1 MSRTANNASREKTPL
16 PEGNSPL
23 PGARTPLPGAW
34 TRWIGLRYLRAR
46 RDNRFVGFIS
56 GISMAGIALGV
67 MTLIAVLSVM
77 NGFERELQQRILD
90 VVAHATLEGE
100 AGRLDEWQQIRR
112 LTGGRPGVVAVAPFI
127 EGRGML
133 VAGERSAAVELRAI
147 IPDDER
153 AVSDLHRHVTGKGFD
168 ELVPGTWRILL
179 GRGLAEKLAVA
190 PGDVVQLVIAQG
202 NVTPAGVAPRMRRF
216 TIAGLIDSGMYEF
229 DQGLALVHLD
239 DARRLYRLGD
249 SVTGLRY
256 AFEDADSAGRRIR
269 DIAESLGG
277 RYLISDWSRRHG
289 NFFRSIQVTKSIMFF
304 VLLLVVAVAAFNIIA
319 TLVMVVKEKRADI
332 AILRTLGGSPRD
344 MLTIFVVQGTVIGF
358 AGTAAGVALGLLV
371 SANITKIVHGLERA
385 IGVAFV
391 DPRVYFISDL
401 PAEIRMADVLLIG
414 GTALALCI
422 AATVYPAWRAAT
434 TLPAEALR
442 HEV

>member
-1 MSRTANNASREKTPL
+1 M
-16 PEGNSPL
+16 NSAF
-23 PGARTPLPGAW
+23 PGSW
-34 TRWIGLRYLRAR
+34 TRWIGFRYLRAR

-67 MTLIAVLSVM
+67 LTLIAVLSVM
-77 NGFERELQQRILD
+77 NGFERDLQQRILD
-90 VVAHATLEGE
+90 VVSHATLEGE
-100 AGRLDEWQQIRR
+100 AGRLDDWQAIRR
-112 LTGGRPGVVAVAPFI
+112 LTERRMGVVAVAPFI

-147 IPDDER
+147 LPDDER
-153 AVSDLHRHVTGKGFD
+153 AVSAMHRHVSGQDFG
-168 ELVPGTWRILL
+168 ELVPGAWRVLL
-179 GRGLAEKLAVA
+179 GSGLAQKLGVT
-190 PGDVVQLVIAQG
+190 PGDVVQVVIAQG

-216 TIAGLIDSGMYEF
+216 TVAGLIEVGMYEF
-229 DQGLALVHLD
+229 DQGLALLHLD
-239 DARRLYRLGD
+239 DARRLYRMGE

-256 AFEDADSAGRRIR
+256 AFADADSAGASIR
-269 DIAESLGG
+269 EIAESLGG
-277 RYLISDWSRRHG
+277 SYLISDWSRRHG

-304 VLLLVVAVAAFNIIA
+304 VLLLVVAVAAFNIIS

-344 MLTIFVVQGTVIGF
+344 MLTIFIVQGTVIGL

-371 SANITKIVHGLERA
+371 SANITTIVHGIEQVMG
-385 IGVAFV
+385 IAFV

-414 GTALALCI
+414 GTALVLCV
-422 AATVYPAWRAAT
+422 AATIYPAWRAAA

>member
-1 MSRTANNASREKTPL
+1 MNRT
-16 PEGNSPL
+16 
-23 PGARTPLPGAW
+23 LPGAW
-34 TRWIGLRYLRAR
+34 TRWIGFRYLRAR

-77 NGFERELQQRILD
+77 NGFERDLQQRILD
-90 VVAHATLEGE
+90 VVSHATLEGE
-100 AGRLDEWQQIRR
+100 EGRLDDWQPIRR
-112 LTGGRPGVVAVAPFI
+112 LTEGRPGVVAVAPFI

-147 IPDDER
+147 LPDDER
-153 AVSDLHRHVTGKGFD
+153 AVSALHRHVSGQDFG
-168 ELVPGTWRILL
+168 ELVPGAWRVLL
-179 GRGLAEKLAVA
+179 GSGLAEKLGVTR
-190 PGDVVQLVIAQG
+190 GDLVQVVIAQG

-216 TIAGLIDSGMYEF
+216 TVAGLIDVGMYEF

-239 DARRLYRLGD
+239 DARRLYRMGE

-256 AFEDADSAGRRIR
+256 AFADADSAGASIR
-269 DIAESLGG
+269 EIAESLGG
-277 RYLISDWSRRHG
+277 SYLISDWSRRHG

-304 VLLLVVAVAAFNIIA
+304 VLLLVVAVAAFNIIS

-344 MLTIFVVQGTVIGF
+344 MLTIFIVQGTVIGL

-371 SANITKIVHGLERA
+371 SANITTIVHGIEQA
-385 IGVAFV
+385 MGIAFV

-422 AATVYPAWRAAT
+422 AATIYPAWRAAA

>member
-1 MSRTANNASREKTPL
+1 MNRT
-16 PEGNSPL
+16 L
-23 PGARTPLPGAW
+23 PGGW
-34 TRWIGLRYLRAR
+34 TRWIGFRYLRAR

-77 NGFERELQQRILD
+77 NGFERDLQQRILD
-90 VVAHATLEGE
+90 VVSHATLEGE
-100 AGRLDEWQQIRR
+100 EGRLDDWRAIRR
-112 LTGGRPGVVAVAPFI
+112 LTESRPGVVAVAPFI

-133 VAGERSAAVELRAI
+133 VAGERSAGVELRAI
-147 IPDDER
+147 LPDDER
-153 AVSDLHRHVTGKGFD
+153 AVSALHRHVSGQDFG
-168 ELVPGTWRILL
+168 ELVPGAWRVLL
-179 GRGLAEKLAVA
+179 GSGLADKLGVM
-190 PGDVVQLVIAQG
+190 PGDVVQVVIAQG

-216 TIAGLIDSGMYEF
+216 TVAGLIEVGMYEF

-239 DARRLYRLGD
+239 DARRLYRMGE

-256 AFEDADSAGRRIR
+256 AFADADRAGASIR

-277 RYLISDWSRRHG
+277 SYLISDWSRRHG

-304 VLLLVVAVAAFNIIA
+304 VLLLVVAVAAFNIIS
-319 TLVMVVKEKRADI
+319 TLVMVVKEKSADI

-344 MLTIFVVQGTVIGF
+344 MLTIFIVQGTAIGL

-371 SANITKIVHGLERA
+371 SANITTIVHGLEQA
-385 IGVAFV
+385 MGIAFV

-422 AATVYPAWRAAT
+422 AATIYPAWRAAA

>member
-1 MSRTANNASREKTPL
+1 MNRT
-16 PEGNSPL
+16 
-23 PGARTPLPGAW
+23 LPGAW
-34 TRWIGLRYLRAR
+34 TRWIGIRYLRAR

-56 GISMAGIALGV
+56 GISLAGIARGV

-77 NGFERELQQRILD
+77 NGFERDLQQRILD
-90 VVAHATLEGE
+90 VVSHATLEGE
-100 AGRLDEWQQIRR
+100 VGRLDDWQPIRR
-112 LTGGRPGVVAVAPFI
+112 LTAGRPGVIAVAPFI

-147 IPDDER
+147 LPDDER
-153 AVSDLHRHVTGKGFD
+153 AVSALHRHVSGQDFSG
-168 ELVPGTWRILL
+168 LIPGAWRVLL
-179 GRGLAEKLAVA
+179 GSGLAEKLGVA
-190 PGDVVQLVIAQG
+190 PGDVVQVVIAQG

-216 TIAGLIDSGMYEF
+216 TVAGLIEVGMYEF

-239 DARRLYRLGD
+239 DARRLYRMGD

-256 AFEDADSAGRRIR
+256 AFEDADRAGVSIR
-269 DIAESLGG
+269 EIAESLGG
-277 RYLISDWSRRHG
+277 SYLISDWSRPHG

-304 VLLLVVAVAAFNIIA
+304 VLLLVVAVAAFNIIS

-344 MLTIFVVQGTVIGF
+344 MLTIFIVQGTVIGL
-358 AGTAAGVALGLLV
+358 AGTLAGVALGLLV
-371 SANITKIVHGLERA
+371 ATNITTIVHGLEQLMG
-385 IGVAFV
+385 IAFV
-391 DPRVYFISDL
+391 DPQVYFISDL

-414 GTALALCI
+414 GTAFALCI
-422 AATVYPAWRAAT
+422 AATIYPAWRAAT